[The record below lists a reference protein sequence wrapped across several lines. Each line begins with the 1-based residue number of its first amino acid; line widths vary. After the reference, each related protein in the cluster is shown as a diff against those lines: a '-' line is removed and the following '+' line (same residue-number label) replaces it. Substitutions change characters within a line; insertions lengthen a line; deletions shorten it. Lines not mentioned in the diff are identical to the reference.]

1 MIHMVGTLHSRE
13 IFTVLKCGE
22 KQIAKRKCQFG
33 LRGSAHALLFV
44 VLPMLK
50 LNIRMGRE

>member
-1 MIHMVGTLHSRE
+1 MIHMVGTLHSWE